1 METQY
6 GNKIMISKL
15 IRKLFF
21 ITLVVVTVPVFF
33 GLVVF
38 FWVIGAMTSLFA
50 TISSWLDD
58 EQRINKIDEGA

>member
-1 METQY
+1 MVIQY
-6 GNKIMISKL
+6 GNKIMISNL

-38 FWVIGAMTSLFA
+38 FWVIGAITSLFA
-50 TISSWLDD
+50 WLTNWFDD
-58 EQRINKIDEGA
+58 K

>member
-21 ITLVVVTVPVFF
+21 ITIVVITVPVFF

-38 FWVIGAMTSLFA
+38 FWIVGAMTTLFA
-50 TISSWLDD
+50 TLVNWIDD
-58 EQRINKIDEGA
+58 K

>member
-6 GNKIMISKL
+6 GNKVMISKL

-33 GLVVF
+33 GLVIF
-38 FWVIGAMTSLFA
+38 FWVIGAITSLFA
-50 TISSWLDD
+50 WLINWLDD
-58 EQRINKIDEGA
+58 K

>member
-21 ITLVVVTVPVFF
+21 ITLVVVIVPVFF

-50 TISSWLDD
+50 TISNWLDD
-58 EQRINKIDEGA
+58 E

>member
-1 METQY
+1 
-6 GNKIMISKL
+6 MISKL

-58 EQRINKIDEGA
+58 E

>member
-1 METQY
+1 
-6 GNKIMISKL
+6 MISKL